1 MSFDS
6 GLWATLAV
14 ILPLVA
20 AAPFV
25 AAAAYIVVRVF
36 KASARDRELLATGEA
51 APAVILAA
59 EDTGV
64 TVNDSPRVR
73 LTLEVRPAHGAPYR
87 ATATMLVGRLQVG
100 MLAPGMR
107 ARVKFDPA
115 DPNRVAVESLGG
127 SAAEP
132 FSTTTEPYR
141 AAVPSL
147 GGAAGTFDTAGSP
160 PLGTVA
166 RRAHDELLG
175 REVSFDKLRRTGEG
189 APARILNLMDTG
201 IRIGD
206 GASMLRFGLEVLPS
220 GRPAFRAE
228 TQCAVSDASRAKF
241 LPGST
246 VNVKFGI
253 YGSPVV
259 AVDYAS

>member
-6 GLWATLAV
+6 GQLATLAV
-14 ILPLVA
+14 TLPLLA

-25 AAAAYIVVRVF
+25 AVAAYIVVRVF
-36 KASARDRELLATGEA
+36 KASSRERALHAADES

-59 EDTGV
+59 
-64 TVNDSPRVR
+64 DSR
-73 LTLEVRPAHGAPYR
+73 GA
-87 ATATMLVGRLQVG
+87 
-100 MLAPGMR
+100 
-107 ARVKFDPA
+107 
-115 DPNRVAVESLGG
+115 
-127 SAAEP
+127 
-132 FSTTTEPYR
+132 
-141 AAVPSL
+141 AAVSY
-147 GGAAGTFDTAGSP
+147 GGAAESFDPLGAA

-166 RRAHDELLG
+166 RRAQDELLS

-206 GASMLRFGLEVLPS
+206 GASMLRFGLEVLPT

-228 TQCAVSDASRAKF
+228 TQCAVSDVSRDRFA
-241 LPGST
+241 PGAT

-253 YGSPVV
+253 YGSPMV

>member
-14 ILPLVA
+14 ALPLLA

-25 AAAAYIVVRVF
+25 AAAAYIVVRLF
-36 KASARDRELLATGEA
+36 QASARDRALNAAGDA

-59 EDTGV
+59 ETRG
-64 TVNDSPRVR
+64 
-73 LTLEVRPAHGAPYR
+73 
-87 ATATMLVGRLQVG
+87 
-100 MLAPGMR
+100 
-107 ARVKFDPA
+107 ARVETFRGTAEAFDA
-115 DPNRVAVESLGG
+115 
-127 SAAEP
+127 
-132 FSTTTEPYR
+132 
-141 AAVPSL
+141 
-147 GGAAGTFDTAGSP
+147 AGSP

-166 RRAHDELLG
+166 RRAHEELLS
-175 REVSFDKLRRTGEG
+175 REVSFERLRRTGEG
-189 APARILNLMDTG
+189 APARILDLMDTG

-228 TQCAVSDASRAKF
+228 TQCAVSDASRPKF
-241 LPGST
+241 APGAT

-253 YGSPVV
+253 HGSPVV
-259 AVDYAS
+259 AVDYAT

>member
-6 GLWATLAV
+6 GLWAALAV

-25 AAAAYIVVRVF
+25 AAAAYILVRVF
-36 KASARDRELLATGEA
+36 KASAENRALLATGEA
-51 APAVILAA
+51 AQAVILAA

-100 MLAPGMR
+100 MLAPGMH

-127 SAAEP
+127 S
-132 FSTTTEPYR
+132 
-141 AAVPSL
+141 V
-147 GGAAGTFDTAGSP
+147 GTFDTAGSP

-175 REVSFDKLRRTGEG
+175 REVSFDKLRRTGEA

>member
-14 ILPLVA
+14 ALPLLA

-25 AAAAYIVVRVF
+25 AAAVYIVVRLV
-36 KASARDRELLATGEA
+36 KASTERSALLATGEA
-51 APAVILAA
+51 AQAVILAA
-59 EDTGV
+59 EDTGI
-64 TVNDSPRVR
+64 TVNDSPRVK

-100 MLAPGMR
+100 MLAPGTPVS
-107 ARVKFDPA
+107 VKFDPA
-115 DPNRVAVESLGG
+115 DPNRVAVESFG
-127 SAAEP
+127 ATA
-132 FSTTTEPYR
+132 EPYR
-141 AAVPSL
+141 AAAVS
-147 GGAAGTFDTAGSP
+147 FDTAGSP
-160 PLGTVA
+160 LLGTVA
-166 RRAHDELLG
+166 RRAHDELLS
-175 REVSFDKLRRTGEG
+175 REVSFEKLRRTGEG

-206 GASMLRFGLEVLPS
+206 GASMLRFGLEVLPT

-228 TQCAVSDASRAKF
+228 TQCAVSDVSRAKF
-241 LPGST
+241 VPGAT

-253 YGSPVV
+253 HGSPMV
-259 AVDYAS
+259 AVDYAP

>member
-6 GLWATLAV
+6 NLWTTLAV
-14 ILPLVA
+14 VLPLLA

-25 AAAAYIVVRVF
+25 AAAVYIVVRLV
-36 KASARDRELLATGEA
+36 KASVRERALLATGEA
-51 APAVILAA
+51 APAVILSA

-73 LTLEVRPAHGAPYR
+73 LTLEVRPAGAAPYR
-87 ATATMLVGRLQVG
+87 AQTTMLVGRLQTAMV
-100 MLAPGMR
+100 APGMPV
-107 ARVKFDPA
+107 RVKFDPA
-115 DPNRVAVESLGG
+115 EPRRVAVEAFGVAPESFETRG
-127 SAAEP
+127 SFEAHG
-132 FSTTTEPYR
+132 
-141 AAVPSL
+141 
-147 GGAAGTFDTAGSP
+147 GGAADLFDTTGAP

-166 RRAHDELLG
+166 RRTREELLT

-206 GASMLRFGLEVLPS
+206 GASMLRFGLEVQPS

-228 TQCAVSDASRAKF
+228 THCAVSDASRAKF
-241 LPGST
+241 VPGAT

-259 AVDYAS
+259 AVDYAP

>member
-1 MSFDS
+1 MSFNS

-14 ILPLVA
+14 VLPLLA

-25 AAAAYIVVRVF
+25 GAAVYVLVRLA
-36 KASARDRELLATGEA
+36 KASARDRALLATGEA
-51 APAVILAA
+51 APAVILSA

-73 LTLEVRPAHGAPYR
+73 LTLEVRPAHAAPYR
-87 ATATMLVGRLQVG
+87 ATATLLVGRLQVG
-100 MLAPGMR
+100 MVAPGMPV
-107 ARVKFDPA
+107 RVKFDPA
-115 DPNRVAVESLGG
+115 DPSRVAVESLGG
-127 SAAEP
+127 AYDP
-132 FSTTTEPYR
+132 H
-141 AAVPSL
+141 
-147 GGAAGTFDTAGSP
+147 GAAASFDTAGSP

-166 RRAHDELLG
+166 RQTHEELLC

-189 APARILNLMDTG
+189 APARILNLTDTG

-228 TQCAVSDASRAKF
+228 THCAVSDASRPKF
-241 LPGST
+241 APGST

-259 AVDYAS
+259 AVDYAP